1 MGNTTLLIGLHWGDE
16 GKGKVIDVL
25 AAEAKLVIRFQGG
38 ANAGHTVHSGGEKY
52 VLHLIP
58 SGILHPNA
66 VCIVGNGVVVD
77 PESLLAEIE
86 GLQARNVNVTDNL
99 IVSDRAHVVLS
110 VHKLL
115 DKVREEARGAGRIGT
130 TGRGIG
136 PCHADKVA
144 RRGIRLAEFIDPPV
158 FRQCLDVLLAEHNAV
173 LEKVYG
179 QTPLDADELFAQ
191 YAPIAEKL
199 RPYVKDA
206 LPVIHA
212 ALGRDEKILLE
223 GAQGSLLDINF
234 GTYPFVTSS
243 EVIGGAPAGAGIPA
257 GRINHV
263 LGVVKA
269 YSTRVGAGPLP
280 TEQENDTGERIREL
294 GNEYGATTGRPR
306 RCGWLDCVALRHSVQ
321 LSGVDTVALTLLDV
335 LSAFDTLKICTGYRL
350 DGEML
355 TGFPASIDQLG
366 RVEPV
371 YEDLPGWN
379 SDITGART
387 WDDLPPNAQNYVE
400 AVEQAGGARVGIVSV
415 GPDRE
420 QTIQRD

>member
-16 GKGKVIDVL
+16 GKGKIIDVL
-25 AAEAKLVIRFQGG
+25 AAQAKLVIRFQGG

-58 SGILHPNA
+58 SGILHPDA

-77 PESLLAEIE
+77 PESLVSEIE
-86 GLQARNVNVTDNL
+86 GLQARNVKVAENL
-99 IVSDRAHVVLS
+99 IISNRAHVVLS

-115 DKVREEARGAGRIGT
+115 DKVREEARGSDRIGT

-144 RRGIRLAEFIDPPV
+144 RRGIRLAEFIDPKV
-158 FRQCLDVLLAEHNAV
+158 FRQRLDVLLAEHNAV

-191 YAPIAEKL
+191 YAPIADKL
-199 RPYVKDA
+199 RPFVKDA
-206 LPVIHA
+206 LPIIHG
-212 ALGRDEKILLE
+212 ALARDDSILLE

-269 YSTRVGAGPLP
+269 YCTRVGAGPLP
-280 TEQENDTGERIREL
+280 TEQDNAIGERIREI

-321 LSGVDTVALTLLDV
+321 LSGVDTAAVMLLDV
-335 LSAFDTLKICTGYRL
+335 LSAFDTLKICTGYLL
-350 DGEML
+350 DGQPL
-355 TGFPASIDQLG
+355 AGFPASIDELE

-371 YEDLPGWN
+371 YEEHPGWN
-379 SDITGART
+379 CDITGVRT
-387 WDDLPPNAQNYVE
+387 WDDLPKNARAYLA
-400 AVEQAGGARVGIVSV
+400 AVERHGGARVGIVSV